1 VRETVL
7 KQEYSIEM
15 ANKKPNC
22 SWWTL
27 ATKTYDEW
35 SEDRALRFSAAL
47 AYYAVFSI
55 TPLLIIA
62 IAVAGFLFGEQA
74 ARGEILQQLTNLLG
88 EKAAAE
94 IQGLIQAASNKPKS
108 AIATAV
114 GLLTLIVGASGV
126 FGQLKDALNTIWG
139 VRIKSGTAISD
150 FIRDY
155 LVSFGMVMA
164 VGFLLIVSLVVTTAV
179 QAVTHYMVG
188 AFPMSSLTAPVTEL
202 GSFALMSLLFA
213 VIYKVLPDVQLQ
225 WHDVWT
231 GAFVTGILFTAGKY
245 LIGLYL
251 ATSSVASSFGA
262 AGALILVLV
271 WIYYSTVIF
280 FFGAEFTKVYSRE
293 CGRGVK
299 PSKHA
304 TFASREMRVE
314 QGVEKTH

>member
-1 VRETVL
+1 M
-7 KQEYSIEM
+7 SDM
-15 ANKKPNC
+15 KPNC
-22 SWWTL
+22 SWWKLT
-27 ATKTYDEW
+27 TKTYSEW

-55 TPLLIIA
+55 TPVLIIA
-62 IAVAGFLFGEQA
+62 IAVAGVLFGEQA
-74 ARGEILQQLTNLLG
+74 ARGEILQQLSNLLG

-94 IQGLIQAASNKPKS
+94 VQGLIQAASNKPKS

-114 GLLTLIVGASGV
+114 GIITLLVGASGV

-139 VRIKSGTAISD
+139 VRIKPGAAIKD

-155 LVSFGMVMA
+155 LISFGMVMA

-179 QAVTHYMVG
+179 QAVSHYMTALVPIS
-188 AFPMSSLTAPVTEL
+188 ALTAPLTEL

-213 VIYKVLPDVQLQ
+213 MIYKVLPDVQLQ

-231 GAFVTGILFTAGKY
+231 GAIVTGILFTAGKY

-304 TFASREMRVE
+304 TFASREMQVE
-314 QGVEKTH
+314 QGVEKSR

>member
-1 VRETVL
+1 MP
-7 KQEYSIEM
+7 KD
-15 ANKKPNC
+15 KPNC

-27 ATKTYDEW
+27 AAKTYAEW

-47 AYYAVFSI
+47 AYYAVFSS
-55 TPLLIIA
+55 TPVLVIA
-62 IAVAGFLFGEQA
+62 IAVAGVLFGEQA
-74 ARGEILQQLTNLLG
+74 ARGEILQQLSNLLG

-94 IQGLIQAASNKPKS
+94 IQGLIQSASNKPKS
-108 AIATAV
+108 AIATALGIV
-114 GLLTLIVGASGV
+114 TLLVGASGV

-139 VRIKSGTAISD
+139 VRIKPGAAISD

-155 LVSFGMVMA
+155 LISFGMVLA
-164 VGFLLIVSLVVTTAV
+164 VGFLLMVSLVVTTAV
-179 QAVTHYMVG
+179 QAVTHYMT
-188 AFPMSSLTAPVTEL
+188 ALLPISALTSPLTEF

-213 VIYKVLPDVQLQ
+213 MIYKVLPDVQLQ

-231 GAFVTGILFTAGKY
+231 GAIVTGILFTAGKY

-293 CGRGVK
+293 CGRGVE

-304 TFASREMRVE
+304 TFASRKMQVE
-314 QGVEKTH
+314 QGVEKSR

>member
-1 VRETVL
+1 MRETVL
-7 KQEYSIEM
+7 KQDYPISM

-27 ATKTYDEW
+27 ATKTYNEW

-55 TPLLIIA
+55 TPVLIIA
-62 IAVAGFLFGEQA
+62 IAVAGVLFGEQA
-74 ARGEILQQLTNLLG
+74 ARGEILQQFSNLLG
-88 EKAAAE
+88 EKAAAGV
-94 IQGLIQAASNKPKS
+94 QGLIQTASDKPKS
-108 AIATAV
+108 ALATAIGV
-114 GLLTLIVGASGV
+114 VTLIVGASGV

-139 VRIKSGTAISD
+139 VRIKPGTAIRD

-155 LVSFGMVMA
+155 LVSFGMVLA

-179 QAVTHYMVG
+179 QAVTHYMTGVL
-188 AFPMSSLTAPVTEL
+188 PMSPLTAPVTEL

-225 WHDVWT
+225 WRDVWT
-231 GAFVTGILFTAGKY
+231 GAAVTGILFTVGKY

-299 PSKHA
+299 PSRHA
-304 TFASREMRVE
+304 TFASREMQVE
-314 QGVEKTH
+314 QGVEKAR